1 MHFINYVKE
10 SMAVFADT
18 YLLQTK
24 QPDYDAK
31 SLLWP
36 VNMWQVYTNNPKGR
50 ELNIF
55 EKTILQLFNVS
66 EKRNLKNED
75 IANWLGLETDMVSY
89 IITAQ
94 LLPNGWLTESGQVT
108 ESGTK
113 ILDNEVNDSLTTAYV
128 FQCAITQQWL
138 PRVCFNLEEIYSKNN
153 SGRPKFKFKR
163 ASNSVSA
170 PFVIASRKIEAMP
183 PNEEDLE
190 SIAIDFQEAI
200 YIAKNTRENDEWQP
214 PQSKVDRL
222 TLAPQ
227 GVTPA
232 YLTVWGDTQTSFEW
246 TLYDPFGVSTKAKWM
261 KELFQQGC
269 KSNKA
274 LGQFALAALDV
285 GNEKMDY
292 EEACLNF
299 AEKAN
304 FTVLVKYPN
313 AKKIPGLTDALFEML
328 EVHERIS
335 HEKSPHNSSKS
346 KLIVSCGQILEVVC
360 TQILK
365 DYVLDNPYKLP
376 KPQTKNGTEI
386 IKHLIAEATAM
397 SGNMLNE
404 ATKVQPSKIYSAAIG
419 TNSSLRA
426 QLVAIFI
433 SMTNHHQHPLKF
445 LLDDQTY
452 FKRFYALTF
461 LRDGCAHKNPPKVS
475 ITTVDNAVDL
485 IDTFLTKLFNGIEN
499 NG

>member
-1 MHFINYVKE
+1 
-10 SMAVFADT
+10 MAVFANT
-18 YLLQTK
+18 YFLQTK

-31 SLLWP
+31 SMLWP
-36 VNMWQVYTNNPKGR
+36 VHMWQVYTNSPKGR

-66 EKRNLKNED
+66 DKRNLKNED

-94 LLPNGWLTESGQVT
+94 LIPNGWLTEKGQVT

-113 ILDNEVNDSLTTAYV
+113 ILDDEVNASLTTAYV
-128 FQCAITQQWL
+128 FQCAITHQWL
-138 PRVCFNLEEIYSKNN
+138 PRVCFNLEEIYSINN
-153 SGRPKFKFKR
+153 SDRLKFKFKR
-163 ASNSVSA
+163 SSDYVSV
-170 PFVIASRKIEAMP
+170 PFVIASRSIESMP
-183 PNEEDLE
+183 PNEEDLR
-190 SIAIDFQEAI
+190 SISTDFQEAI
-200 YIAKNTRENDEWQP
+200 YIAKNTRDNDEWQP
-214 PQSKVDRL
+214 EQSKVDRL

-227 GVTPA
+227 GATPA

-246 TLYDPFGVSTKAKWM
+246 TLYDPFGISTKATWM

-285 GNEKMDY
+285 GNAKMDY

-299 AEKAN
+299 SEKAN

-313 AKKIPGLTDALFEML
+313 AKKTPGLTDALFEMF
-328 EVHERIS
+328 EAHERIS
-335 HEKSPHNSSKS
+335 HEKSPHNSTKT
-346 KLIVSCGQILEVVC
+346 KLIVSCGQVLEVVC
-360 TQILK
+360 TQVLK
-365 DYVLDNPYKLP
+365 DYVLENPYELP

-386 IKHLIAEATAM
+386 IKHLIAEATGM
-397 SGNMLNE
+397 SVDMLNQS
-404 ATKVQPSKIYSAAIG
+404 TKVQPSKIFSAAKG
-419 TNSSLRA
+419 KNSSLRA

-433 SMTNHHQHPLKF
+433 SMGNHRQHPLKF

-461 LRDGCAHKNPPKVS
+461 LRDDCAHKSPPNVS
-475 ITTVDNAVDL
+475 ITTVNNAVGL
-485 IDTFLTKLFNGIEN
+485 IDTFLNKLFIGIEK